1 MIALDLPLTGER
13 QMLRDSIQ
21 RFLAGNDRPGWRD
34 LCDTLGLAGVAV
46 PEAAGGFGG
55 GAIDIALVMA
65 ELGPSLAGA
74 DWLSHAAATML
85 LARIAPAHAAL
96 PALATGAQRIATI
109 VPASAASMPAVES
122 GPVVRGT
129 ATLVAGAAEADF
141 FLLADREALLLI
153 AAGRD
158 RVEQRHRIM
167 HDGSV
172 TADLS
177 FALKGDDMQLLAAE
191 GEARAL
197 AGYADDLILAGRC
210 AEVVGLMQRMIADSV
225 DYLGQRRQFGTAIGA
240 FQALRHR
247 VADMQLA
254 AMKAAA
260 LSEAAIL
267 AVDQDRSDRA
277 QAVSAAC
284 VEIAEAA
291 RIVGEGAVQLHG
303 AMGLTEE
310 LALGGH
316 FKRALAIAAAFGP
329 RASHLARFAEAEV
342 AA

>member
-1 MIALDLPLTGER
+1 MLPLDLPLNDER
-13 QMLRDSIQ
+13 QMLRDSIR
-21 RFLAGNDRPGWRD
+21 RFLANDERPGWRN

-74 DWLSHAAATML
+74 DWLSHVAATML
-85 LARIAPAHAAL
+85 LARVVPHHPAL
-96 PALATGAQRIATI
+96 PALAAGTSRIATI
-109 VPASAASMPAVES
+109 CTASAASIPVIES
-122 GPVVRGT
+122 GPVIRGS
-129 ATLVAGAAEADF
+129 ATLVAGAAEADLI
-141 FLLADREALLLI
+141 LLADRDALLLV
-153 AAGRD
+153 AADRD
-158 RVEQRHRIM
+158 KIEQRHRIM

-172 TADLS
+172 TADLD
-177 FALKGDDMQLLAAE
+177 FVLKPGDIRQLAA
-191 GEARAL
+191 GAEARTL
-197 AGYADDLILAGRC
+197 AEYANDLILAGRC
-210 AEVVGLMQRMIADSV
+210 AEAVGLMQRMIADSI

-260 LSEAAIL
+260 LAEAAIL
-267 AVDQDRSDRA
+267 AVDEGRGDRA
-277 QAVSAAC
+277 ALVSAAC
-284 VEIAEAA
+284 VEVADAV
-291 RIVGEGAVQLHG
+291 RVVGEGAVQLHG

-329 RASHLARFAEAEV
+329 RADHLARFAEA